1 MRGEHQPSAL
11 WDSGGSRGRAEL
23 DQGKGKKTDTNSGNP
38 KPQQEGMADGR
49 SLGRE
54 SSISPRH
61 LSRSPR
67 RYICHITTVDG
78 INVKG
83 EFLF

>member
-11 WDSGGSRGRAEL
+11 WDTGGSREGAEL

-49 SLGRE
+49 CLGRE
-54 SSISPRH
+54 GSVSPRH
-61 LSRSPR
+61 LTRSPR
-67 RYICHITTVDG
+67 RYICHITRWD
-78 INVKG
+78 
-83 EFLF
+83 

>member
-11 WDSGGSRGRAEL
+11 WDTGGSRAEL

-49 SLGRE
+49 CLERE
-54 SSISPRH
+54 GSVSPRH
-61 LSRSPR
+61 LTRSPR
-67 RYICHITTVDG
+67 RYICHITRGD
-78 INVKG
+78 
-83 EFLF
+83 